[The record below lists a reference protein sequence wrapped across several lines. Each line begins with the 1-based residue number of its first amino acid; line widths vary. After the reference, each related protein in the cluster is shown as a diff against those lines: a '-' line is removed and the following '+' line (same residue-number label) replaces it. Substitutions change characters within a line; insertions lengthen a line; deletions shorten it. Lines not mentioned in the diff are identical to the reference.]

1 MKPLWSEFSILFCR
15 VKFNTSLQRIATQ
28 VPFSLSGMFGDLL
41 LRYVAVRYDR
51 EFGGSADDTGSRAL
65 DAWTWLSVQL
75 SDNTEFSLFH
85 IFDKDQRTE
94 KEKVAIFTD
103 GNHREVVTDFE
114 VQSRQPWTSLSSFL
128 TYPTELYISVPSLA
142 LQLTVKAAF
151 KHQEFN
157 TVLVSGG
164 GFWEGRVE
172 VTGHRN
178 GTTVHGPG
186 FVELK
191 NFTPYK
197 DTKGTHFSEIINQFC
212 QNLSNLFCLLRVHVD
227 VLVS

>member
-1 MKPLWSEFSILFCR
+1 
-15 VKFNTSLQRIATQ
+15 
-28 VPFSLSGMFGDLL
+28 MFGDLL

-103 GNHREVVTDFE
+103 GNQREVVTDFE

-157 TVLVSGG
+157 TVLVTGG
-164 GFWEGRVE
+164 GFWEGRAE

-212 QNLSNLFCLLRVHVD
+212 QNLSNIFCLLRVHVD
-227 VLVS
+227 VVVS

>member
-1 MKPLWSEFSILFCR
+1 
-15 VKFNTSLQRIATQ
+15 
-28 VPFSLSGMFGDLL
+28 MFGDLL

-157 TVLVSGG
+157 TVLATGG

-197 DTKGTHFSEIINQFC
+197 DTKGTHFSDFINQFC